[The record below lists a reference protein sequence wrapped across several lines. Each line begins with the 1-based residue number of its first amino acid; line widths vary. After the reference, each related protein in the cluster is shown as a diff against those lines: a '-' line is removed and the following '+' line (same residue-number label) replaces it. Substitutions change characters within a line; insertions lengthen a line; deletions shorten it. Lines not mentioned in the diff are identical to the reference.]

1 MKKTNFSG
9 AGNSPQD
16 PWKDSSNDNE
26 VLFGDLVAAE
36 NTDPMSEGLVD
47 RDTGMGRI
55 LAKLRASGLSG
66 IDATGGDLDDD
77 WYQAE
82 VVGEE
87 AVGGDNP
94 TPDQNVTDALLQS
107 MGIDAADG
115 EPVHTLDKL
124 EWRDKKRWEL
134 DPESSEDYLDH
145 SY

>member
-1 MKKTNFSG
+1 
-9 AGNSPQD
+9 
-16 PWKDSSNDNE
+16 
-26 VLFGDLVAAE
+26 
-36 NTDPMSEGLVD
+36 
-47 RDTGMGRI
+47 
-55 LAKLRASGLSG
+55 
-66 IDATGGDLDDD
+66 
-77 WYQAE
+77 
-82 VVGEE
+82 VGEE

-145 SY
+145 LY